1 MMSKVSSNINKQ
13 DAKGTDSIS
22 TFPLSKFKVLLLII
36 IILMI
41 ISLYPVQV
49 LYARDMMTEDELKSW
64 LIPRD
69 MTFSVKYIHSV
80 ERTPVWEIYS
90 LNQDEI
96 ILEETIFQ
104 SYGAGLPAT
113 SPYDFDIV
121 EDGFRLYNINLKMTD
136 LIYRTGAV
144 RANHELLIGD
154 KSYPF
159 LDFSKPTEGVKFET
173 RNMAFI
179 SYLARR
185 AYIDR

>member
-1 MMSKVSSNINKQ
+1 MMSKESSNIKNK
-13 DAKGTDSIS
+13 DVKGTGSIS
-22 TFPLSKFKVLLLII
+22 TLHLSKFKLLLLII
-36 IILMI
+36 TIIFAV

-49 LYARDMMTEDELKSW
+49 LYARDMWTKDQLKSW
-64 LIPRD
+64 LVPKD
-69 MTFSVKYIHSV
+69 ATFSIKYIHSV
-80 ERTPVWEIYS
+80 ERTPVWETYS
-90 LNQDEI
+90 LNDDEI

-121 EDGFRLYNINLKMTD
+121 EDGFRLYDINQVMTN

-159 LDFSKPTEGVKFET
+159 LDFSKPTQGVKFET
-173 RNMAFI
+173 QKMTFI
-179 SYLARR
+179 FYLTREGL
-185 AYIDR
+185 Y

>member
-1 MMSKVSSNINKQ
+1 MMSKESSKINNQ

-22 TFPLSKFKVLLLII
+22 TFHLSKFKVLLLITI
-36 IILMI
+36 IFTI

-49 LYARDMMTEDELKSW
+49 LYARDMWTKDQLKSW

-69 MTFSVKYIHSV
+69 MTFSVKYTHSV
-80 ERTPVWEIYS
+80 ERTPVWETYS
-90 LNQDEI
+90 VKKDEI

-121 EDGFRLYNINLKMTD
+121 EDGFRLYNIDQVMTN

-159 LDFSKPTEGVKFET
+159 LDFSEPTEGVKFET
-173 RNMAFI
+173 RNMTFI
-179 SYLARR
+179 SYLAREGL
-185 AYIDR
+185 Y